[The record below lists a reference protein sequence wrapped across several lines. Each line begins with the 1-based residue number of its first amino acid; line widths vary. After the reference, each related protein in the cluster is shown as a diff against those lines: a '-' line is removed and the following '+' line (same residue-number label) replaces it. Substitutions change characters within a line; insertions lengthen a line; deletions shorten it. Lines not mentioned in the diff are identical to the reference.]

1 MGMRAAAQTL
11 AGWPVIDASA
21 YLAALGAMLCV
32 GAAGWW
38 YSYRRNNVTI
48 VDSLWPMFFLVA
60 LATYSVA
67 LPAST
72 SNAQSQIVLG
82 LVAIWAIRLCA
93 YLAWRNWG
101 KAEDHRY
108 AEIRRRNE
116 PGFAKKSLYLVFGL
130 QAVLAWI
137 IATPLAAAYGAS
149 STLDFLAIAGMALW
163 LLGFTFESIADCQLA
178 RFKSDAGNAAK
189 VMDRGLWRC
198 TRHPNYFGEACVWW
212 GFWLIA
218 AASGA
223 AWTVF
228 APLLMTFLLLKV
240 SGVVLLEK
248 DISQRRPGYLNYM
261 KRTNAFIPGPPRGGP
276 HS

>member
-1 MGMRAAAQTL
+1 M
-11 AGWPVIDASA
+11 IDAHA
-21 YLAALGAMLCV
+21 YLAAFGAMLAM
-32 GAAGWW
+32 GAGGWW
-38 YSYRRNNVTI
+38 YSYWRNNVTI
-48 VDSLWPMFFLVA
+48 VDSLWPMFFLVG
-60 LATYSVA
+60 LVTYAVA

-72 SNAQSQIVLG
+72 LDAQSRMLLG
-82 LVAIWAIRLCA
+82 LAAIWAIRLCG

-101 KAEDHRY
+101 KDEDHRY

-116 PGFAKKSLYLVFGL
+116 PGFAKKSLYIVFGL

-149 STLDFLAIAGMALW
+149 NALGFLGIAGVALW
-163 LLGFTFESIADCQLA
+163 IFGFAFESIADWQLA
-178 RFKSDAGNAAK
+178 RFKRDPRNAAK
-189 VMDRGLWRC
+189 VMDQGLWRY

-218 AASGA
+218 ASNGG
-223 AWTVF
+223 AWTAF

-248 DISQRRPGYLNYM
+248 DITQRRPGYLNYM

-276 HS
+276 QL